1 MPTVPPAPSSWS
13 HTRPS
18 TPGAPHRTKL
28 IRTLTLTSAFGV
40 PGGEPFTRRELFF
53 RRAPF
58 AFVAIAGQLSAIWP
72 PGPTNMG
79 LFWASSVLLFVS
91 TVVVLRSH
99 GLPPRIWL
107 VRSALYIAS
116 VSLLMLATGGLDSGL
131 GVLLLVP
138 VVGVALYGEAW
149 ESAFTVVAVLI
160 AILVVSLVSG
170 PHLAGATPR
179 RIFLTGSL
187 ATMLTIGIHTLRS
200 RLLESNERAMR
211 LLAQAKDVNEAAR
224 ELTLLSDPP
233 AITALGADLA
243 GRIALPEG
251 SEALRA
257 SYMRIEDGVVVIDAQ
272 FDQSGVHV
280 EGSFPLEEHPG
291 IAEAVATLRPV
302 SSRLDPECVGP
313 VVRDILTATG
323 VTHGVWVPVCPDGEL
338 HGVLTVASRGTPVP
352 KECVERVVALGH
364 FLELA
369 LSNWT
374 AHEKLK
380 QRATA
385 EERRRI
391 ARELHD
397 GLAHELAFIASKTR
411 GWDGNRPKMLDVRE
425 LSGAA
430 DRALDE
436 ARRAITVLS
445 VPQPQSLGDA
455 VAQTA
460 EDLGARLGVTIDLDL
475 AEDAD
480 VPGEVTENLL
490 RIVREAVTNAA
501 LHGHASHVRVRLDHG
516 EVVRLVIEDDGR
528 GFDPDAGAGSSGFG
542 LLSMQERAASVG
554 ATLSVRS
561 APQRGTTV
569 EVTFQ

>member
-1 MPTVPPAPSSWS
+1 MPTVPPATPSWS
-13 HTRPS
+13 HTK
-18 TPGAPHRTKL
+18 TTTGGAHEHTKG
-28 IRTLTLTSAFGV
+28 IRTPNLTSAV
-40 PGGEPFTRRELFF
+40 AAPGGNSMTRRELFF

-72 PGPTNMG
+72 PGPTNLG
-79 LFWASSVLLFVS
+79 LFWASSVLLLVS
-91 TVVVLRSH
+91 IVVVLRSR

-107 VRSALYIAS
+107 IRSALYIAS
-116 VSLLMLATGGLDSGL
+116 VSLLMLATGGLGSGL

-160 AILVVSLVSG
+160 AILAVSLVSG
-170 PHLAGATPR
+170 PHVAGATPR
-179 RIFLTGSL
+179 RLFLTGSL
-187 ATMLTIGIHTLRS
+187 AAMLTIGIHTLRS

-243 GRIALPEG
+243 GRLALPEG
-251 SEALRA
+251 SESLRA

-272 FDQSGVHV
+272 FDQSGEHV
-280 EGSFPLEEHPG
+280 EGSWPLQQHPG

-323 VTHGVWVPVCPDGEL
+323 ITHGLWVPVCPDGEL
-338 HGVLTVASRGTPVP
+338 HGVLSVASRGTPVP
-352 KECVERVVALGH
+352 EQCVERVVALGH

-445 VPQPQSLGDA
+445 VPEPQSLGDA

-460 EDLGARLGVTIDLDL
+460 EDLGARLGVAIDLDL

-480 VPGEVTENLL
+480 VPAEVTENLL

-501 LHGHASHVRVRLDHG
+501 LHGHASHVRVWLDQRDA
-516 EVVRLVIEDDGR
+516 VRLVIEDDGR
-528 GFDPDAGAGSSGFG
+528 GFDPEAGTCSSGFG
-542 LLSMQERAASVG
+542 LLSMHERAASVG
-554 ATLSVRS
+554 ATLTVQS
-561 APQRGTTV
+561 APQRGTSV
-569 EVTFQ
+569 EVAFQ